1 MSGYCTTYEQEH
13 TNHSDKC
20 SDTWRKA
27 KGKANTF
34 LSQHFCHSSRS
45 LSLNVWGRALTLVN
59 DALSQRLCSSK
70 SIYECKLIAFRIN
83 FNKQGIFTM
92 FPSWT
97 HLNATESNQLIP
109 RTASVLCLTYTQAKS
124 VELWVNKMKGIRKYK
139 MLLVKPQ
146 SYMLFRK
153 VHGDKKLC
161 VSSTLLLPPLKIL
174 LA

>member
-1 MSGYCTTYEQEH
+1 M
-13 TNHSDKC
+13 
-20 SDTWRKA
+20 
-27 KGKANTF
+27 
-34 LSQHFCHSSRS
+34 SQHFCHSSRS
-45 LSLNVWGRALTLVN
+45 LSSNLWGRALTLVN

-83 FNKQGIFTM
+83 FNKETIFTM

-97 HLNATESNQLIP
+97 HLNVTESNQLIQWFSS
-109 RTASVLCLTYTQAKS
+109 TNSASVLCLTYTQAKS

>member
-1 MSGYCTTYEQEH
+1 MSKNIQTTMIIVVTLEVKQKEE
-13 TNHSDKC
+13 
-20 SDTWRKA
+20 
-27 KGKANTF
+27 
-34 LSQHFCHSSRS
+34 LIHFCHSSRS
-45 LSLNVWGRALTLVN
+45 LSSNLWGRALTLVS

-83 FNKQGIFTM
+83 FNKERIFTM

-97 HLNATESNQLIP
+97 HLNATESNQLIQWFSS
-109 RTASVLCLTYTQAKS
+109 TNSASVLCLTYTQAKS

-139 MLLVKPQ
+139 MLPVKPQ
-146 SYMLFRK
+146 SYMLFRI